1 MAAEKQEN
9 IEATEPTANEAE
21 VKTTAKGGMLKYII
35 IGGGAFVVIILIA
48 LAAILFFGGDSGEPA
63 ESEAQ
68 PVETTRE
75 AKIEDETPAHE
86 TSADADEPPPFYDDE
101 EMVDGQDPS
110 VIQDIMDNLAFLDYQ
125 PEENEIIAEEE
136 ELAMSAEDSVE
147 TMNWLE
153 AEKAAL
159 AEREAALVNGE
170 RDLKLLDKT
179 VSKKL
184 LTLEQAESSRVN
196 SLAKLYDGMDPRS
209 VAQLMA
215 NLDDKT
221 VVSLIPRMKIK
232 NASAVLA
239 LMPPKRAAK
248 LSKQMITIAEK

>member
-9 IEATEPTANEAE
+9 TEAAANEAE
-21 VKTTAKGGMLKYII
+21 VKTAGKSGMLKYII
-35 IGGGAFVVIILIA
+35 IGGGAFAVVILIA
-48 LAAILFFGGDSGEPA
+48 VAAILFLGGDSHEPA

-68 PVETTRE
+68 PVEIKKE
-75 AKIEDETPAHE
+75 AKTEAQMPAHE

-110 VIQDIMDNLAFLDYQ
+110 VIQNIMDNLAFLDYQ
-125 PEENEIIAEEE
+125 PDEGEIMSEEDVS
-136 ELAMSAEDSVE
+136 MSVEDSIE
-147 TMNWLE
+147 TVNWLE

-159 AEREAALVNGE
+159 AEREAALANGE
-170 RDLKLLDKT
+170 RDLKLLDKK
-179 VSKKL
+179 VSRML
-184 LTLEQAESSRVN
+184 LTLDQAESSRVN
-196 SLAKLYDGMDPRS
+196 NLARLYDGMDPRS

>member
-9 IEATEPTANEAE
+9 TEATEAAANEAE
-21 VKTTAKGGMLKYII
+21 VKTVGKSGMLKYII
-35 IGGGAFVVIILIA
+35 IGGGAFVVVILIV
-48 LAAILFFGGDSGEPA
+48 LAAILFLGGDSHEPA
-63 ESEAQ
+63 ESDAQ
-68 PVETTRE
+68 PVEIKKETKTE
-75 AKIEDETPAHE
+75 AQMPAHE
-86 TSADADEPPPFYDDE
+86 TSADTDEPPPFYDDE

-125 PEENEIIAEEE
+125 PDESEVMAEEE
-136 ELAMSAEDSVE
+136 DLAMSVEDSVE

-159 AEREAALVNGE
+159 AEREAALATGE

-184 LTLEQAESSRVN
+184 LTLEQAELSRIN
-196 SLAKLYDGMDPRS
+196 NLARLYDGMDPRS

>member
-9 IEATEPTANEAE
+9 TEATEAAANEAE
-21 VKTTAKGGMLKYII
+21 VKTVGKSGMLKYII
-35 IGGGAFVVIILIA
+35 IGGGAFVVVILIV
-48 LAAILFFGGDSGEPA
+48 LAAILFLGGDSREPA
-63 ESEAQ
+63 ESDAQ
-68 PVETTRE
+68 PVEIKKETKTE
-75 AKIEDETPAHE
+75 AQMPAHE
-86 TSADADEPPPFYDDE
+86 TSADTDEPPPFYDDE
-101 EMVDGQDPS
+101 EMVDEQDPN
-110 VIQDIMDNLAFLDYQ
+110 VLKNIMDNLAFLDYQ
-125 PEENEIIAEEE
+125 PEEGEVMAEEDVS
-136 ELAMSAEDSVE
+136 MSVEDSIEMV
-147 TMNWLE
+147 NWLV

-159 AEREAALVNGE
+159 TEREAALAARE

-184 LTLEQAESSRVN
+184 LTLEQAESSRIN
-196 SLAKLYDGMDPRS
+196 SLAKLYDSMDPRS

>member
-1 MAAEKQEN
+1 MAAEEQEKT
-9 IEATEPTANEAE
+9 EATANEAE
-21 VKTTAKGGMLKYII
+21 VKTPDKGGMLKYII
-35 IGGGAFVVIILIA
+35 IGGGAFVVVILIA
-48 LAAILFFGGDSGEPA
+48 VAVVFFLGGDSHEPA
-63 ESEAQ
+63 ESDAQ
-68 PVETTRE
+68 PAETRKETKTE
-75 AKIEDETPAHE
+75 AETPAHE
-86 TSADADEPPPFYDDE
+86 TSADADEPPPFYNDE
-101 EMVDGQDPS
+101 EMVDEQDPS
-110 VIQDIMDNLAFLDYQ
+110 VIQNIMDNLAFLDYQ
-125 PEENEIIAEEE
+125 PEESEIMTEEE

-147 TMNWLE
+147 TVNWLE

-159 AEREAALVNGE
+159 AKREAALATRE

-196 SLAKLYDGMDPRS
+196 NLARLYDGMDPRS

>member
-9 IEATEPTANEAE
+9 TEATEAAANEAE
-21 VKTTAKGGMLKYII
+21 VKTVGKSGMLKYII
-35 IGGGAFVVIILIA
+35 IGGGAFVVVILIV
-48 LAAILFFGGDSGEPA
+48 LAAILFLGGDSREPA
-63 ESEAQ
+63 ESDAQ
-68 PVETTRE
+68 PVEIKKETKTE
-75 AKIEDETPAHE
+75 AQMPAHE
-86 TSADADEPPPFYDDE
+86 TSADADEPPPFYSDDE
-101 EMVDGQDPS
+101 MLDEQDPS

-125 PEENEIIAEEE
+125 PEEGEIIAEE

-159 AEREAALVNGE
+159 AEREAALATGE

-184 LTLEQAESSRVN
+184 LTLEQAELSRIN
-196 SLAKLYDGMDPRS
+196 NLARLYDGMDPRS

>member
-9 IEATEPTANEAE
+9 TEATEAAANEAE
-21 VKTTAKGGMLKYII
+21 VKTADKGGMLKYII

-48 LAAILFFGGDSGEPA
+48 VAAILFLGGDSHESA

-68 PVETTRE
+68 PAETKRE
-75 AKIEDETPAHE
+75 AEIPAHE
-86 TSADADEPPPFYDDE
+86 TSADADEPPPFYGEEDMADE
-101 EMVDGQDPS
+101 QDPS
-110 VIQDIMDNLAFLDYQ
+110 VIQNIMDNLAFLDYQ
-125 PEENEIIAEEE
+125 PEEGEIIAEEE
-136 ELAMSAEDSVE
+136 LALSAEDSVE
-147 TMNWLE
+147 AVNWLE

-159 AEREAALVNGE
+159 AEREAALATGE
-170 RDLKLLDKT
+170 RELKLLDKT

-184 LTLEQAESSRVN
+184 LTLEQAELSRVN
-196 SLAKLYDGMDPRS
+196 SLAKLYDSMDPRS

-239 LMPPKRAAK
+239 LMSPQRAAR
-248 LSKQMITIAEK
+248 LSKQMITIAEN

>member
-9 IEATEPTANEAE
+9 TEATEAAANEAE
-21 VKTTAKGGMLKYII
+21 VKTVGKSGMLKYII
-35 IGGGAFVVIILIA
+35 IGGGAFVVVILIV
-48 LAAILFFGGDSGEPA
+48 LAAILFLGGDSREPA
-63 ESEAQ
+63 ESDAQ
-68 PVETTRE
+68 PVEIKKETKTE
-75 AKIEDETPAHE
+75 AQMPAHE
-86 TSADADEPPPFYDDE
+86 TSADTDEPPPFYDDE

-125 PEENEIIAEEE
+125 PEEGEIIAEE

-159 AEREAALVNGE
+159 AEREAALATGE

-184 LTLEQAESSRVN
+184 LTLEQAELSRIN
-196 SLAKLYDGMDPRS
+196 NLARLYDGMDPRS